1 MKHNIKKQFWLSER
15 ENRELER
22 KASECCLSQ
31 ADFIRLLILGYQ
43 PRARPPQKFYDAMK
57 KLSSISNNINQL
69 AVRRNAINSIDSE
82 LLNAQ
87 VKQWSEFQLKIE
99 RTYLKPIKEDIFGGS
114 Q

>member
-1 MKHNIKKQFWLSER
+1 
-15 ENRELER
+15 
-22 KASECCLSQ
+22 
-31 ADFIRLLILGYQ
+31 
-43 PRARPPQKFYDAMK
+43 MK

-69 AVRRNAINSIDSE
+69 AVRRNATNSIDSE